1 MQFSSRLSMAIHTLL
16 VIDYFKNECKV
27 TSDFIAGSVGANP
40 VIIRNILGKLKG
52 AGLVEV
58 AAGRGG
64 TSLLKSPENITLL
77 EVFHAVEAD
86 EQLFHI
92 HEHPNPECPIGRQI
106 NSILEDR
113 LDNIKKVVERE
124 LDKLTLQ
131 SLLNEVKE

>member
-16 VIDYFKNECKV
+16 VIDYFKNEYKV

-40 VIIRNILGKLKG
+40 VVIRNILGKLKS

-77 EVFHAVEAD
+77 EVFRAVETD

-92 HEHPNPECPIGRQI
+92 HEHPNPKCPIGRQI

-124 LDKLTLQ
+124 LNKLTLQ